1 MAVLQVFQSIL
12 QDEKVQGKPILM
24 LCNKADIDEAK
35 DEVHLV
41 NALNVE
47 RLVNVA
53 RCPTRVEPSV
63 ATKNQGVKEG
73 FKWLVKS
80 VIANMSELGPRID
93 KDVEIE
99 QKLENERREEVR
111 KRLEEKKS
119 KDGDENE
126 ESLDDNDG
134 IDDEHP
140 PGFVPIDQAIAAA
153 TEHHLPV
160 PEGIDSIEP
169 DIDAPTTGDEAAD
182 PYDDED
188 KNEDAVHEVDQDDMK
203 EVNGEEPNMDEN
215 DEKKDD
221 QILPGVVPE
230 PDQPLKAPESL
241 PPLVNGSSRRNSS
254 SSNVKSNSSSRRNSH
269 ANGMENFLKSGKMDL
284 EPTTGGGKKAPF
296 GRRLSNSS
304 VKTNASSK
312 VSSAGSRKS
321 GKLPPV
327 AKLSP

>member
-1 MAVLQVFQSIL
+1 M
-12 QDEKVQGKPILM
+12 EKS
-24 LCNKADIDEAK
+24 
-35 DEVHLV
+35 
-41 NALNVE
+41 
-47 RLVNVA
+47 
-53 RCPTRVEPSV
+53 PTR
-63 ATKNQGVKEG
+63 
-73 FKWLVKS
+73 
-80 VIANMSELGPRID
+80 
-93 KDVEIE
+93 
-99 QKLENERREEVR
+99 
-111 KRLEEKKS
+111 EK
-119 KDGDENE
+119 
-126 ESLDDNDG
+126 
-134 IDDEHP
+134 
-140 PGFVPIDQAIAAA
+140 
-153 TEHHLPV
+153 
-160 PEGIDSIEP
+160 
-169 DIDAPTTGDEAAD
+169 
-182 PYDDED
+182 
-188 KNEDAVHEVDQDDMK
+188 M
-203 EVNGEEPNMDEN
+203 MR
-215 DEKKDD
+215 KKDD

>member
-1 MAVLQVFQSIL
+1 
-12 QDEKVQGKPILM
+12 M

-63 ATKNQGVKEG
+63 ATKNQGTKEG
-73 FKWLVKS
+73 FKWIVKS

-93 KDVEIE
+93 RDIEVE
-99 QKLENERREEVR
+99 QKLETERREAVR
-111 KRLEEKKS
+111 QRLEEQKS
-119 KDGDENE
+119 KDPNDQEESIDDALENE
-126 ESLDDNDG
+126 Q
-134 IDDEHP
+134 P
-140 PGFVPIDQAIAAA
+140 PGFVPIDEAIAAA
-153 TEHHLPV
+153 TEHQIPPSETIETVPV
-160 PEGIDSIEP
+160 DAETAAVEPNEPEKEDNAEEEEISSNEKDETTK
-169 DIDAPTTGDEAAD
+169 DDVKTDVTGD
-182 PYDDED
+182 
-188 KNEDAVHEVDQDDMK
+188 
-203 EVNGEEPNMDEN
+203 
-215 DEKKDD
+215 DEKKED

-230 PDQPLKAPESL
+230 AVVERIKAPESL

-284 EPTTGGGKKAPF
+284 EATNTAGGNGLKKAPF

-304 VKTNASSK
+304 VKTNASK
-312 VSSAGSRKS
+312 TSSAGSRKS

-327 AKLSP
+327 